1 MYIRLNL
8 VNNTFRKD
16 NIMITLQKIALF
28 FTIVGALNWGC
39 IGFLDFN
46 FVSTIFSENGA
57 ITNVIYSLVGVCGL
71 INIGLLVTNIDH
83 EDYDDRKRKTTR

>member
-1 MYIRLNL
+1 
-8 VNNTFRKD
+8 
-16 NIMITLQKIALF
+16 MITIQKIALF

-57 ITNVIYSLVGVCGL
+57 ITNVIYSLVGICGL
-71 INIGLLVTNIDH
+71 INIGLLLTNLEHDE
-83 EDYDDRKRKTTR
+83 EDLNNRKRTTR

>member
-1 MYIRLNL
+1 
-8 VNNTFRKD
+8 
-16 NIMITLQKIALF
+16 MITLQKIALF

-57 ITNVIYSLVGVCGL
+57 ITNVIYSLVGICGL
-71 INIGLLVTNIDH
+71 MNVGLLLTNLEH
-83 EDYDDRKRKTTR
+83 ERYDDMDKKRITR

>member
-1 MYIRLNL
+1 
-8 VNNTFRKD
+8 
-16 NIMITLQKIALF
+16 MITIQKIALF

-57 ITNVIYSLVGVCGL
+57 ITNVIYSLVGICGL
-71 INIGLLVTNIDH
+71 INIGLLLSNLEHDEEVIDH
-83 EDYDDRKRKTTR
+83 RKRTTR

>member
-1 MYIRLNL
+1 
-8 VNNTFRKD
+8 
-16 NIMITLQKIALF
+16 MITIQKIALF

-57 ITNVIYSLVGVCGL
+57 ITNVIYSLVGICGL
-71 INIGLLVTNIDH
+71 INIGLLLTDLEH
-83 EDYDDRKRKTTR
+83 EDHDDMNRKRITR

>member
-1 MYIRLNL
+1 
-8 VNNTFRKD
+8 
-16 NIMITLQKIALF
+16 MITIQKIALF

-46 FVSTIFSENGA
+46 FVSTIFSANGA

-71 INIGLLVTNIDH
+71 INIGLLLTNLEH
-83 EDYDDRKRKTTR
+83 DDESSANKRKTTR

>member
-1 MYIRLNL
+1 
-8 VNNTFRKD
+8 
-16 NIMITLQKIALF
+16 MITLQKIALF

-57 ITNVIYSLVGVCGL
+57 ITNVIYSLVGICGL
-71 INIGLLVTNIDH
+71 INVGLLLTNLEH
-83 EDYDDRKRKTTR
+83 ERYDDMDKKRITR

>member
-1 MYIRLNL
+1 
-8 VNNTFRKD
+8 
-16 NIMITLQKIALF
+16 MITIQKIALF

-57 ITNVIYSLVGVCGL
+57 ITNVIYSLVGICGL
-71 INIGLLVTNIDH
+71 INIGLSITNLEHEDEIDH
-83 EDYDDRKRKTTR
+83 KKRTTR

>member
-1 MYIRLNL
+1 
-8 VNNTFRKD
+8 
-16 NIMITLQKIALF
+16 MITIQKIALF

-57 ITNVIYSLVGVCGL
+57 ITNVIYSLVGISGL
-71 INIGLLVTNIDH
+71 INIGLLLTNLEHDDDH
-83 EDYDDRKRKTTR
+83 DLNNRKRTTR

>member
-1 MYIRLNL
+1 
-8 VNNTFRKD
+8 
-16 NIMITLQKIALF
+16 MITLQKIALF

-57 ITNVIYSLVGVCGL
+57 ITNVIYSLVGICGL
-71 INIGLLVTNIDH
+71 INIGLLITNLEHEDHEIDH
-83 EDYDDRKRKTTR
+83 KRKTTRY

>member
-1 MYIRLNL
+1 
-8 VNNTFRKD
+8 
-16 NIMITLQKIALF
+16 MITIQKIALF

-57 ITNVIYSLVGVCGL
+57 ITNVIYSLVGICGL
-71 INIGLLVTNIDH
+71 INVGLLITNLEH
-83 EDYDDRKRKTTR
+83 EDDPDLINRKKATR

>member
-1 MYIRLNL
+1 
-8 VNNTFRKD
+8 
-16 NIMITLQKIALF
+16 MITIQKIALF

-46 FVSTIFSENGA
+46 FVSAIFSENGA

-71 INIGLLVTNIDH
+71 INIGLLLTNLEH
-83 EDYDDRKRKTTR
+83 EDHDDINKKRITR

>member
-1 MYIRLNL
+1 
-8 VNNTFRKD
+8 
-16 NIMITLQKIALF
+16 MITIQKIALF

-57 ITNVIYSLVGVCGL
+57 ITNVIYSLVGICGL
-71 INIGLLVTNIDH
+71 INVGLLLTNLEHDDDDLIDK
-83 EDYDDRKRKTTR
+83 KRTTR

>member
-1 MYIRLNL
+1 
-8 VNNTFRKD
+8 
-16 NIMITLQKIALF
+16 MITIQKIALF

-57 ITNVIYSLVGVCGL
+57 ITNVIYSLVGICGL
-71 INIGLLVTNIDH
+71 INIGLLITNLEH
-83 EDYDDRKRKTTR
+83 DDEEIVKKRTTR

>member
-1 MYIRLNL
+1 
-8 VNNTFRKD
+8 
-16 NIMITLQKIALF
+16 MITIQKIALF

-57 ITNVIYSLVGVCGL
+57 ITNVIYSLVGICGL
-71 INIGLLVTNIDH
+71 INVGLLLTNLEH
-83 EDYDDRKRKTTR
+83 DDDDLIGKKRTTR

>member
-1 MYIRLNL
+1 
-8 VNNTFRKD
+8 
-16 NIMITLQKIALF
+16 MITIQKIALF

-57 ITNVIYSLVGVCGL
+57 ITNVIYSLVGICGL
-71 INIGLLVTNIDH
+71 INIGLLMSNLEH
-83 EDYDDRKRKTTR
+83 DDEYNHKKRTTR

>member
-1 MYIRLNL
+1 
-8 VNNTFRKD
+8 
-16 NIMITLQKIALF
+16 MITIQKIALF

-57 ITNVIYSLVGVCGL
+57 ITNVIYSLVGICGL
-71 INIGLLVTNIDH
+71 INVGLLLTDLEH
-83 EDYDDRKRKTTR
+83 EDHDDMNKKRITR

>member
-1 MYIRLNL
+1 
-8 VNNTFRKD
+8 
-16 NIMITLQKIALF
+16 MITLQKIALF

-57 ITNVIYSLVGVCGL
+57 ITNVIYSLVGICGL
-71 INIGLLVTNIDH
+71 INIGLLLTNIDH
-83 EDYDDRKRKTTR
+83 DDHDDLQNKRTTR

>member
-1 MYIRLNL
+1 
-8 VNNTFRKD
+8 
-16 NIMITLQKIALF
+16 MITIQKIALF

-57 ITNVIYSLVGVCGL
+57 ITSVIYSLVGICGL
-71 INIGLLVTNIDH
+71 INIGLLITNLEHEDEIDH
-83 EDYDDRKRKTTR
+83 KKRTTR

>member
-1 MYIRLNL
+1 
-8 VNNTFRKD
+8 
-16 NIMITLQKIALF
+16 MITIQKIALF

-57 ITNVIYSLVGVCGL
+57 ITNVIYSLVGICGL
-71 INIGLLVTNIDH
+71 INVGLLLTNLEH
-83 EDYDDRKRKTTR
+83 EDDHDLVNRKRTTR

>member
-1 MYIRLNL
+1 
-8 VNNTFRKD
+8 
-16 NIMITLQKIALF
+16 MITIQKIALF

-57 ITNVIYSLVGVCGL
+57 ITNVIYSLVGISGL
-71 INIGLLVTNIDH
+71 INIGLLLTNLEHDD
-83 EDYDDRKRKTTR
+83 EDLNHRKRTTR

>member
-1 MYIRLNL
+1 
-8 VNNTFRKD
+8 
-16 NIMITLQKIALF
+16 MITIQKIALF

-71 INIGLLVTNIDH
+71 INIGLLLTNLEH
-83 EDYDDRKRKTTR
+83 DDESSANKRKTTR

>member
-1 MYIRLNL
+1 
-8 VNNTFRKD
+8 
-16 NIMITLQKIALF
+16 MITLQKIALF

-57 ITNVIYSLVGVCGL
+57 ITSVIYSLVGICGL
-71 INIGLLVTNIDH
+71 INIGLLISDLDHNDDDSNIN
-83 EDYDDRKRKTTR
+83 RKRTHR

>member
-1 MYIRLNL
+1 
-8 VNNTFRKD
+8 
-16 NIMITLQKIALF
+16 MITLQKIALF

-57 ITNVIYSLVGVCGL
+57 ITNVIYALVGVCGL
-71 INIGLLVTNIDH
+71 INIGLLLTDIDH
-83 EDYDDRKRKTTR
+83 RNEDGVKNTKRTIR